1 MPGNEELLRDRLLR
15 DPRKGDR
22 NAMTASEKID
32 LVRSSQSSRYQP
44 SPRRLAGQV
53 ILHLILLV
61 MSFVSIT
68 PFVWMIFASFKHFQE
83 LVRSTALLPQV
94 WTLENYIEIIGRVNF
109 PAAFRNSALQATT
122 VTLCGGLTSA
132 ALGFIFAKYRFWGK
146 EKLFTLLLSTMM
158 IPFAVVLVPLYIT
171 IADLKMSNQ
180 LSGIIVTGLWST
192 FGLFLM
198 RQFMESI
205 PSELLDAARIDGA
218 SEWRIFFTLVLPM
231 STSALS
237 ALTVFIFLFNW
248 DNFLWPLVVLNS
260 PGKLTLPLVL
270 AGLRSLYW
278 TRYEMWA
285 AGSMLTVVPVMLIY
299 IFASKYFIR
308 GLAMTGLK
316 A

>member
-1 MPGNEELLRDRLLR
+1 M
-15 DPRKGDR
+15 
-22 NAMTASEKID
+22 ATSEQID
-32 LVRSSQSSRYQP
+32 LARPLQSSNYRP
-44 SPRRLAGQV
+44 SPRRLVGQTV
-53 ILHLILLV
+53 LHLILLA

-83 LVRSTALLPQV
+83 LVRSTALLPKV

-109 PAAFRNSALQATT
+109 VAAFSNSTLQATS
-122 VTLCGGLTSA
+122 VTLCSALPSA

-171 IADLKMSNQ
+171 IADLKMSNH

-218 SEWRIFFTLVLPM
+218 SEWRIFFTIVLPM
-231 STSALS
+231 ATSALA
-237 ALTVFIFLFNW
+237 ALIVFIFLFNW

-260 PGKLTLPLVL
+260 PDKQTLPLVL

-316 A
+316 S